1 MNTMIKTAIASP
13 LLAASVL
20 AAPEASAQM
29 AMASSGMA
37 FPEKCKSDMSS
48 GGDMAMQGH
57 QMSGMEEHQKASM
70 DGMKAMNMNM
80 MQGMMKKD
88 PDVAFA
94 CGMIAH
100 HMGAI
105 SMAQVELKYGDN
117 ADNKARAQKI
127 IDDQTK
133 EIEELTAWVEKEVK

>member
-1 MNTMIKTAIASP
+1 MKIIRSLAVATAVISTT
-13 LLAASVL
+13 VL
-20 AAPEASAQM
+20 ATNAQAQEM
-29 AMASSGMA
+29 AY
-37 FPEKCKSDMSS
+37 PDKCKSEMAS
-48 GGDMAMQGH
+48 GGDMSMQGH
-57 QMSGMEEHQKASM
+57 QMSGMAEFQKESM
-70 DGMKAMNMNM
+70 EGMKAMNMNM

-105 SMAQVELKYGDN
+105 SMAQVELKYGKN
-117 ADNKARAQKI
+117 AETKAKAQKI

-133 EIEELTAWVEKEVK
+133 EIKELTAWVEKEAK

>member
-1 MNTMIKTAIASP
+1 MNIFKKTIIAS
-13 LLAASVL
+13 SVL
-20 AAPEASAQM
+20 AAAAFAVPMTASAQM
-29 AMASSGMA
+29 AYPA
-37 FPEKCKSDMSS
+37 KCKSDMSS
-48 GGDMAMQGH
+48 GGDMSMQGH
-57 QMSGMEEHQKASM
+57 QMSGMTDHQKESM

-88 PDVAFA
+88 ADVSFA

-105 SMAQVELKYGDN
+105 SMAEVELKHGDN
-117 ADNKARAQKI
+117 PDLKAKAQKI

-133 EIEELTAWVEKEVK
+133 EIKELTAWVEKEVK

>member
-1 MNTMIKTAIASP
+1 MNNKIKTAFASSF
-13 LLAASVL
+13 LAAAVL
-20 AAPEASAQM
+20 AGPPSAFAQS
-29 AMASSGMA
+29 ASSSTA
-37 FPEKCKSDMSS
+37 YPDKCKSEMSS
-48 GGDMAMQGH
+48 GGDMSMQGH
-57 QMSGMEEHQKASM
+57 QMSGMAEFQKESM

-88 PDVAFA
+88 PDVSFA

-105 SMAQVELKYGDN
+105 SMAQVELKYGKN
-117 ADNKARAQKI
+117 AETKAKAQKI

-133 EIEELTAWVEKEVK
+133 EIKELTAWVEKEAK

>member
-1 MNTMIKTAIASP
+1 MNNMIKTALASS
-13 LLAASVL
+13 LLAATVVVS
-20 AAPEASAQM
+20 PIPASAQM
-29 AMASSGMA
+29 ASSQMVY
-37 FPEKCKSDMSS
+37 PEKCKSEMSS

-57 QMSGMEEHQKASM
+57 QMSGMAEFQKESM

-105 SMAQVELKYGDN
+105 SMAQVELKHGDN
-117 ADNKARAQKI
+117 AETKVKAQKI

-133 EIEELTAWVEKEVK
+133 EIKELTAWVEKEVK

>member
-1 MNTMIKTAIASP
+1 MNKFK
-13 LLAASVL
+13 LAAF
-20 AAPEASAQM
+20 AATSLVASAMTVNAADM
-29 AMASSGMA
+29 AY
-37 FPEKCKSDMSS
+37 PDKCKSDMMS

-57 QMSGMEEHQKASM
+57 EMSGATDYQKESM

-88 PDVAFA
+88 ADVSFI

-105 SMAQVELKYGDN
+105 SMSEVELKHGDN
-117 ADNKARAQKI
+117 AQARDMAQKI
-127 IDDQTK
+127 IDAQKK
-133 EIEELTAWVEKEVK
+133 EIVEMTKWLDDNAK

>member
-1 MNTMIKTAIASP
+1 MRTNTIALALGTAFAMSFAAASP
-13 LLAASVL
+13 TA
-20 AAPEASAQM
+20 AQM
-29 AMASSGMA
+29 AY
-37 FPEKCKSDMSS
+37 PDKCKSEMSS

-57 QMSGMEEHQKASM
+57 AMSGMTDHQKESM
-70 DGMKAMNMNM
+70 DGMKPMNMNM

-88 PDVAFA
+88 ADVAFA

-105 SMAQVELKYGDN
+105 SMAEVELKHGDN
-117 ADNKARAQKI
+117 AEAKARAQKI

-133 EIEELTAWVEKEVK
+133 EIRELTTWVEKEVK

>member
-1 MNTMIKTAIASP
+1 MNIVINTAIVSS
-13 LLAASVL
+13 LLAAAFL
-20 AAPEASAQM
+20 AVPVTASAQM
-29 AMASSGMA
+29 TY
-37 FPEKCKSDMSS
+37 PDKCKSEMSS
-48 GGDMAMQGH
+48 GGDMSMQGH
-57 QMSGMEEHQKASM
+57 QMSGMAEFQKESM

-117 ADNKARAQKI
+117 AETKTRAQKI

-133 EIEELTAWVEKEVK
+133 EIKDLTAWVEKEAK

>member
-1 MNTMIKTAIASP
+1 MNNVLKTV
-13 LLAASVL
+13 LAASL
-20 AAPEASAQM
+20 LSAGTFAIAAPASAQS
-29 AMASSGMA
+29 AMAY
-37 FPEKCKSDMSS
+37 PDKCKSDMSS

-57 QMSGMEEHQKASM
+57 NMQMADMTDYQKESM

-88 PDVAFA
+88 PDVSFA

-117 ADNKARAQKI
+117 AETKAKAQKI

-133 EIEELTAWVEKEVK
+133 EIKELTAWVEKEAK

>member
-1 MNTMIKTAIASP
+1 
-13 LLAASVL
+13 
-20 AAPEASAQM
+20 
-29 AMASSGMA
+29 
-37 FPEKCKSDMSS
+37 MSS

-57 QMSGMEEHQKASM
+57 AMSGMEEHQKESM
-70 DGMKAMNMNM
+70 SGMKAMNMSM

-88 PDVAFA
+88 ADVSFA

-105 SMAQVELKYGDN
+105 SMAEVELKHGDS
-117 ADNKARAQKI
+117 DEMKAMAQNVIDAQK
-127 IDDQTK
+127 K

>member
-1 MNTMIKTAIASP
+1 MNTVIKTAFASSF
-13 LLAASVL
+13 LAASVL
-20 AAPEASAQM
+20 AAPMSASAQS
-29 AMASSGMA
+29 ASPMTY
-37 FPEKCKSDMSS
+37 PDKCKSEMSS
-48 GGDMAMQGH
+48 GGDMSMQGH
-57 QMSGMEEHQKASM
+57 QMSGMAEFQKESM

-88 PDVAFA
+88 PDVTFA

-105 SMAQVELKYGDN
+105 SMAQVELKYGKN
-117 ADNKARAQKI
+117 AETKAKAQKI

-133 EIEELTAWVEKEVK
+133 EIKELTAWVEKEAK

>member
-1 MNTMIKTAIASP
+1 MNTIRNLAVLAVAAIAPATS
-13 LLAASVL
+13 AA
-20 AAPEASAQM
+20 AQEM
-29 AMASSGMA
+29 IY
-37 FPEKCKSDMSS
+37 PDKCKSEMSS
-48 GGDMAMQGH
+48 GGDMSMQGH
-57 QMSGMEEHQKASM
+57 QMSGMAEFQKESI

-105 SMAQVELKYGDN
+105 SMAKVELKHGDN
-117 ADNKARAQKI
+117 AEIKAKAQKI
-127 IDDQTK
+127 IDDQSK
-133 EIEELTAWVEKEVK
+133 EIEELTTWVEKEVK

>member
-1 MNTMIKTAIASP
+1 MNIFKKTLIAS
-13 LLAASVL
+13 SVL
-20 AAPEASAQM
+20 AAAVAVSTIASAQM
-29 AMASSGMA
+29 AY
-37 FPEKCKSDMSS
+37 PDKCKSDMAS

-57 QMSGMEEHQKASM
+57 QMSGMTNHQQESM

-88 PDVAFA
+88 ADVSFA

-105 SMAQVELKYGDN
+105 SMAEVELKHGDN
-117 ADNKARAQKI
+117 PDLRAKARKI

-133 EIEELTAWVEKEVK
+133 EIKELTAWVEKEVK

>member
-1 MNTMIKTAIASP
+1 MNTVIKTVFASSF
-13 LLAASVL
+13 LAASVL
-20 AAPEASAQM
+20 AAPISASAQS
-29 AMASSGMA
+29 ASPMTY
-37 FPEKCKSDMSS
+37 PDKCKSDMSS
-48 GGDMAMQGH
+48 GGDMAMQGNM
-57 QMSGMEEHQKASM
+57 QMADMTDYQKEAM

-88 PDVAFA
+88 ADVSFA

-133 EIEELTAWVEKEVK
+133 EIKELTAWVEKEAK

>member
-1 MNTMIKTAIASP
+1 MNNVIKTVF
-13 LLAASVL
+13 AASLLSAGAL
-20 AAPEASAQM
+20 ATTTASAQM
-29 AMASSGMA
+29 ASSGLA
-37 FPEKCKSDMSS
+37 FPAKCKSEMSS
-48 GGDMAMQGH
+48 GGDMSMQGH
-57 QMSGMEEHQKASM
+57 EMSGMAEFQKESM
-70 DGMKAMNMNM
+70 GGMKAMNMNM

-105 SMAQVELKYGDN
+105 SMSQVELKYGKS

-133 EIEELTAWVEKEVK
+133 EIKELTAWVEKEAK

>member
-1 MNTMIKTAIASP
+1 MNNMIKTALASSFLAAAVVASP
-13 LLAASVL
+13 LS
-20 AAPEASAQM
+20 ASAQM
-29 AMASSGMA
+29 ASSQMAY
-37 FPEKCKSDMSS
+37 PDKCKSEMSS
-48 GGDMAMQGH
+48 GGDMSMQGH
-57 QMSGMEEHQKASM
+57 QMSGMAEFQKESM
-70 DGMKAMNMNM
+70 DGMKSMNMNM

-105 SMAQVELKYGDN
+105 SMAQVELKYGKN
-117 ADNKARAQKI
+117 AETKAKAQKI

-133 EIEELTAWVEKEVK
+133 EIKELTAWVEKEAK

>member
-1 MNTMIKTAIASP
+1 MRTFT
-13 LLAASVL
+13 LTLAAVGSL
-20 AAPEASAQM
+20 IAFASAVAAAEPM
-29 AMASSGMA
+29 AY
-37 FPEKCKSDMSS
+37 PDKCKSEMSS

-57 QMSGMEEHQKASM
+57 QMSGMEAHQMEAM

-88 PDVAFA
+88 ADVAFV

-105 SMAQVELKYGDN
+105 SMAQVELKHGDN
-117 ADNKARAQKI
+117 ADAKAKAQKI
-127 IDDQTK
+127 IDDQSK
-133 EIEELTAWVEKEVK
+133 EIKELTAWVDKEVK